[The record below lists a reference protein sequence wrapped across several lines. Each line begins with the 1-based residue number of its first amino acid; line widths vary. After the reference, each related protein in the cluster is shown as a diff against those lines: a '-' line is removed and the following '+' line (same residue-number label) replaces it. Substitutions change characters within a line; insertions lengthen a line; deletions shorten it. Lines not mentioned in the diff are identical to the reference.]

1 MYRYL
6 RYVPKNRLSRAVGRL
21 VHARLPR
28 PVARRLVR
36 WFARNTPWARTSID
50 WSAASPGTRQVKR
63 TRSASPGRSMTFAP
77 AAMR

>member
-28 PVARRLVR
+28 PIARLLVHR
-36 WFARNTPWARTSID
+36 FARTYRID
-50 WSAASPGTRQVKR
+50 TDAAGRQLHE
-63 TRSASPGRSMTFAP
+63 
-77 AAMR
+77 